1 MLHGLQLRVLVDP
14 RKYLTIG
21 IHYPY
26 KLALDMG
33 AQTTNDNLSYI
44 TISFVIMHPFH
55 TNEVEGLLNSI
66 LDPMLQFFFTNV
78 HNKLECCPWQR
89 NNICEEGLKGDYSS
103 AGCWP

>member
-1 MLHGLQLRVLVDP
+1 MDYNLGYLSTP

-33 AQTTNDNLSYI
+33 ALTTNDNLKYI

-55 TNEVEGLLNSI
+55 TNEVEGILNSI
-66 LDPMLQFFFTNV
+66 LGSML
-78 HNKLECCPWQR
+78 
-89 NNICEEGLKGDYSS
+89 
-103 AGCWP
+103 